1 MFKRAVF
8 TILFFAVAALTVF
21 HANAQ
26 TPTAEESELTTLI
39 LKADTSFDLG
49 QIETAE
55 AYLMEA
61 NEMIVR
67 NPGIDVNLQGHFNK
81 VSGKLYMKS
90 SFARALE
97 YFNIAALKF
106 NRNEAESAQVKMFTG
121 IAYYYAS
128 DLRMAELYFQ
138 EAKEYFILNRDNA
151 GLAKVLNNLGIIAY
165 KQGNEET
172 AAEFCRQALALN
184 LELENDLDASR
195 NQSNIDYF
203 TNSEFHFGNKNN
215 ESKNVRVD
223 HGGGG
228 GSGSG
233 TTVNTGGGGTVVV
246 GGSGGSGGG
255 GGFTVYK

>member
-8 TILFFAVAALTVF
+8 TMLFFAITALTVF
-21 HANAQ
+21 HTNAQ
-26 TPTAEESELTTLI
+26 TPTSEESELATLI
-39 LKADTSFDLG
+39 IRADTSFDLD

-55 AYLMEA
+55 QYLLEA
-61 NEMIVR
+61 KEIIIR
-67 NPGIDVNLQGHFNK
+67 KPDIDANLQGHFNK
-81 VSGKLYMKS
+81 VSGKLYIKS
-90 SFARALE
+90 SFGQALE
-97 YFNIAALKF
+97 YFSIAAQKF

-121 IAYYYAS
+121 IAYYYAN

-138 EAKEYFILNRDNA
+138 EAKEYFILSRDNA
-151 GLAKVLNNLGIIAY
+151 GLAQVINNLGIIAY
-165 KQGNEET
+165 EQGNEET

-184 LELENDLDASR
+184 LELENALNASR

-203 TNSEFHFGNKNN
+203 TNSAFYSGNKNS
-215 ESKNVRVD
+215 ESKNERVD
-223 HGGGG
+223 NGGGG

-246 GGSGGSGGG
+246 GGGNGS